1 MRLGALSFLLALIG
15 TLCIHPLL
23 GQLSAVGSRV
33 IVKVL
38 VPVMAEQ
45 IGEVRLAG
53 QKCRLSEK
61 ASSAHLPALLLN
73 LSHNSINEKIEADG
87 FDELQGFLSQV
98 SSGLYFELWSHLG
111 SGRYEIAA
119 TFPKGWVSTARTK
132 SFGPLSFPGKNLAS
146 DPAEILE
153 LIARRFAG
161 RGPVRVFLL
170 SESFSVDVRDSH
182 SYNSG
187 LFNETS
193 LEAFWPLVGDSG
205 LIVYPVII
213 PKRLKRPPV
222 PTHRPTFSAS
232 LFGTQEIVAGGVP
245 GSALAEAFAESEK
258 GTVITIEVPARKYT
272 KFRRA
277 PKLEVYSKDGKKLWE
292 RPFVAGGEPVDE
304 VAATAA
310 FAMALSRV
318 VKPLVIQRAGIVPTC
333 GGETTDS
340 SEEKYIGLDGVIFP
354 ESQPAL
360 AKVLVTTRPNGRD
373 NVALTSRGRETTLL
387 RQGSTACL
395 GPISVA
401 KDSEL
406 YIYYPEGP
414 WLAAVMVGGIR

>member
-1 MRLGALSFLLALIG
+1 MRLGALSLLI
-15 TLCIHPLL
+15 
-23 GQLSAVGSRV
+23 VFMGSSSICCV
-33 IVKVL
+33 AQQMPTAGSPVFVKIL
-38 VPVMAEQ
+38 VPVSGSQ
-45 IGEVRLAG
+45 IGKIKLGG
-53 QKCRLSEK
+53 QMCRLQEK
-61 ASSAHLPALLLN
+61 EPSNRAPILLLN
-73 LSHNSINEKIEADG
+73 LVNSISAEVEKDQINEIRS
-87 FDELQGFLSQV
+87 FVSQSRSDFKLEV
-98 SSGLYFELWSHLG
+98 WSSLG
-111 SGRYEIAA
+111 GRYEIAA
-119 TFPKGWVSTARTK
+119 PFPRGWVSFIPNGSYGGK
-132 SFGPLSFPGKNLAS
+132 SHFERNLPT
-146 DPAEILE
+146 DHAELLE
-153 LIARRFAG
+153 LIARRFTR

-213 PKRLKRPPV
+213 PKRPKRPPV
-222 PTHRPTFSAS
+222 PTHRRTFSAS

-304 VAATAA
+304 IAANDA

-333 GGETTDS
+333 GGETADS

-360 AKVLVTTRPNGRD
+360 AKVWVTTRPNGRD
-373 NVALTSRGRETTLL
+373 NVALTERGRETTLL
-387 RQGSTACL
+387 RHGNTACL
-395 GPISVA
+395 GPIPIV

-406 YIYYPEGP
+406 YVYYPEGP
-414 WLAAVMVGGIR
+414 WLAAVIVGGIR